1 MSSRFE
7 AIAQRRAALVEEI
20 GLAREGVTLVV
31 RSLRKELAWA
41 GMGLVVSQLV
51 GRKRWLRV
59 VSLGA
64 LAVSLCAPLLAHFF
78 PARR

>member
-1 MSSRFE
+1 MKSRFE

-41 GMGLVVSQLV
+41 GVGLVVSQLI
-51 GRKRWLRV
+51 GRWRWLRIV
-59 VSLGA
+59 SPGAMAVSLG
-64 LAVSLCAPLLAHFF
+64 APLLAHFF

>member
-1 MSSRFE
+1 MKSRFE
-7 AIAQRRAALVEEI
+7 AIALRRAALVEEI
-20 GLAREGVTLVV
+20 GFAREGVTLVV

-41 GMGLVVSQLV
+41 AMGLVVSQLL
-51 GRKRWLRV
+51 GRKRWLRI

-64 LAVSLCAPLLAHFF
+64 LAASLGAPLLAHFF